1 MITIL
6 AILIIWYITKLYYT
20 HSFKINIVKSDLI
33 DLRCASCGR
42 PIYRSIE
49 HIRAIN
55 YCTDC
60 A

>member
-1 MITIL
+1 MTLIL
-6 AILIIWYITKLYYT
+6 LIILWYITKLYYT
-20 HSFKINIVKSDLI
+20 HSFKINIAKSDLI
-33 DLRCASCGR
+33 DLRCANCGR